1 MGVSDSAS
9 LKADILKGK
18 SSPGLLLVG
27 HFLLKMG
34 SGGNWLRCTCCVGL
48 AGCTAGNNVT
58 NVCASRGKGR
68 KRGSTMTFLGGV
80 PPYLREVGVTLGAPG
95 LC

>member
-18 SSPGLLLVG
+18 SSPGHLLAG

-34 SGGNWLRCTCCVGL
+34 SGGSRLSCRCCAGL

-58 NVCASRGKGR
+58 NVCASRAKEGKE
-68 KRGSTMTFLGGV
+68 
-80 PPYLREVGVTLGAPG
+80 EVQ
-95 LC
+95 